1 MKRLQIMNK
10 LALIPLIVLLM
21 CSDSLLG
28 QTDNNVQR
36 EQMVK
41 NQLQARDINDFA
53 TLSAML
59 KVARHEFVP
68 ENLRIRAYSDGPLP
82 IGNGQTISQPYIVAF
97 MTQALH
103 LKSGYRVLEIG
114 TGSGYQA
121 AVLAKIVDSVYT
133 IEIVEDL
140 ATSAKKRL
148 KDLGYS
154 NIMVKFGDGY
164 HGLPSK
170 APFDAIMVTAG
181 ADSIPQPLIDQLKV
195 GGRMIIP
202 IGPHYGIRQ
211 LVLVIKK
218 KNKVLTKNLM
228 PVRFVP
234 FTRNTKIKSY

>member
-1 MKRLQIMNK
+1 MKR
-10 LALIPLIVLLM
+10 IVLLLASALLM
-21 CSDSLLG
+21 CINAVTG
-28 QTDNNVQR
+28 QKDYIFQR

-41 NQLQARDINDFA
+41 WQLQGRDITDLA
-53 TLSAML
+53 TLTAML
-59 KVARHEFVP
+59 NVPRHEFVP
-68 ENLRIRAYSDGPLP
+68 ESMKVRAYTDGPLP
-82 IGNGQTISQPYIVAF
+82 IGNSQTISQPYIVAF

-103 LKSGYRVLEIG
+103 LKSDHHILEIG

-140 ATSAKKRL
+140 ALVAKKRL
-148 KDLGYS
+148 KDLGYD
-154 NIMVKFGDGY
+154 NVVVKWGDGY

-181 ADSIPQPLIDQLKV
+181 AETIPQPLIDQLKV

-202 IGPHYGIRQ
+202 VGPHQGIRQ
-211 LVLVIKK
+211 LVLITKK
-218 KNKVLTKNLM
+218 KNKVHTRNLM

-234 FTRNTKIKSY
+234 FTRIKKPM

>member
-1 MKRLQIMNK
+1 MKRI
-10 LALIPLIVLLM
+10 ILLFV
-21 CSDSLLG
+21 SILLLCINTATG
-28 QTDNNVQR
+28 QKDYIFHR

-41 NQLQARDINDFA
+41 WQLQGRDITDLA
-53 TLSAML
+53 TLTAML
-59 KVARHEFVP
+59 NVPRHEFVP
-68 ENLRIRAYSDGPLP
+68 ESMKVRAYTDGPLP

-97 MTQALH
+97 MTQALQ
-103 LKSGYRVLEIG
+103 LKADHRVLEIG

-133 IEIVEDL
+133 IEIVAEL
-140 ATSAKKRL
+140 AKTAKKRL
-148 KDLGYS
+148 KDLGYD
-154 NIMVKFGDGY
+154 NVIVKWGDGY

-202 IGPHYGIRQ
+202 VGPHNGIRQ
-211 LVLVIKK
+211 LVLVTKK
-218 KNKVLTKNLM
+218 KNKIIRKNLM

-234 FTRNTKIKSY
+234 FTRAKKPVEG

>member
-1 MKRLQIMNK
+1 MKRI
-10 LALIPLIVLLM
+10 ILLFV
-21 CSDSLLG
+21 SILLLCINTATG
-28 QTDNNVQR
+28 QKDYIFHR

-41 NQLQARDINDFA
+41 WQLQGRDITDLA
-53 TLSAML
+53 TLTAML
-59 KVARHEFVP
+59 NVPRHEFVP
-68 ENLRIRAYSDGPLP
+68 ESMKVRAYTDGPLP

-97 MTQALH
+97 MTQALQ
-103 LKSGYRVLEIG
+103 LKADHRVLEIG

-133 IEIVEDL
+133 IEIVAEL
-140 ATSAKKRL
+140 AKTAKKRL
-148 KDLGYS
+148 KDLGYD
-154 NIMVKFGDGY
+154 NVIVKWGDGY

-202 IGPHYGIRQ
+202 VGPHNGIRQ
-211 LVLVIKK
+211 LVLVTKK
-218 KNKVLTKNLM
+218 KNKIIRKNLM

-234 FTRNTKIKSY
+234 FTRAKNPVEG